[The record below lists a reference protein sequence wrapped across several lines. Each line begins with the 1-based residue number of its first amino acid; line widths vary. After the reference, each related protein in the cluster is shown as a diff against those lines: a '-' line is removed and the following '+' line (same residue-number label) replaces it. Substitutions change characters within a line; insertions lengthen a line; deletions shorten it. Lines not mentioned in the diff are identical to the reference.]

1 MRRRLNLSARG
12 WCAGAGILLLLFV
25 GLFANRAAAQGRDVL
40 VFAAAS
46 LKNALDDVNAEYQR
60 QTGRKVV
67 VSYASSPTLARQ
79 IEAAA
84 PADVFMSA
92 DLDWMDYLAQR
103 RLIKPET
110 RRNLLGNRLVL
121 VGPGETR
128 RGDSPGET
136 RRGGTPGETRR
147 GGLGEAVGA
156 PQLHTPQL
164 QSDVTI
170 RPGFPLANLLGG
182 GRLAMADPDAVPAG
196 KYGKAALE
204 HLGVWSSVQTRI
216 ARAENVRAAL
226 ALVSRGE
233 APFGIVYQTDA
244 AADAK
249 VKVVGF
255 FPEDSHP
262 PITYPIAAVAASTAP
277 TAAYLEYLRS
287 PAARP
292 FFEKQGFTVLK

>member
-1 MRRRLNLSARG
+1 MRKTRYALSVAVG
-12 WCAGAGILLLLFV
+12 LLLVLLT
-25 GLFANRAAAQGRDVL
+25 GPIGYGTAAQGRDLL

-46 LKNALDDVNAEYQR
+46 LKNALDDVNAEYQK

-67 VSYASSPTLARQ
+67 VSYGASPTLAKQ

-84 PADVFMSA
+84 PADVFIAA

-121 VGPGETR
+121 I
-128 RGDSPGET
+128 SPS
-136 RRGGTPGETRR
+136 
-147 GGLGEAVGA
+147 GA
-156 PQLHTPQL
+156 QQ
-164 QSDVTI
+164 DVKI
-170 RPGFPLANLLGG
+170 VNGFPLANLLGT
-182 GRLAMADPDAVPAG
+182 GRLAMADPDSVPAG

-204 HLGVWSSVQTRI
+204 HLGVWASVQARI

-233 APFGIVYQTDA
+233 VPFGIVYQTDA
-244 AADAK
+244 AADPK

-255 FPEDSHP
+255 FPEDTHP

-277 TAAYLEYLRS
+277 TRAAYLEFLRS
-287 PAARP
+287 PTARP
-292 FFEKQGFTVLK
+292 LFEKQGFTVLR